1 MTHTISQ
8 ICVVSRDMEKTVHEY
23 QRRLGWTDW
32 SVFEYTAPL
41 LHDTY
46 LRGVPTDYEMFAA
59 ETMVNGLGFEVIQ
72 PTKGNSIYHEFIE
85 EHGEGV
91 HHLAVMKHT
100 REQSLAFLEAIDA
113 PKLMSGRIGDNI
125 EFYYLDT
132 ELPLKVSIESG
143 TGHAI
148 ELKPTRYIRG

>member
-1 MTHTISQ
+1 MHNISQ
-8 ICVVSRDMEKTVHEY
+8 ICVVSFDLERTVREY
-23 QRRLGWTDW
+23 QRRLGWNDW

-46 LRGVPTDYEMFAA
+46 LRGVPTEYEMIAA
-59 ETMVNGLGFEVIQ
+59 ETTVNGLGFEVIQ
-72 PTKGNSIYHEFIE
+72 PTKGASIYQEFLDE
-85 EHGEGV
+85 KGEGV

-100 REQSLAFLEAIDA
+100 AEDSDAVLRDIDA
-113 PKLMSGRIGDNI
+113 PKLMGGSIGSSI

-132 ELPLKVSIESG
+132 EIPLKVVIESG

-148 ELKPTRYIRG
+148 DLHPTRYITA